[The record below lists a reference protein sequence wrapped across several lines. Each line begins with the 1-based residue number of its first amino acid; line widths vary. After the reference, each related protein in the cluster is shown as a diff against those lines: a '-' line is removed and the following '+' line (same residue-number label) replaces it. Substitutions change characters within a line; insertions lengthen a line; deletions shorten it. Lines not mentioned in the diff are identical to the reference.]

1 MKVKFEAVAKKNKKS
16 DNTISEN
23 RKARFDFEISKKYEA
38 GLSLLGWETKSIREN
53 NAQIAEAYTLLKGS
67 EAYLIGS
74 YIDPLKNSNQEMDPT
89 RSRKLLL
96 NRKELNEIIKSTSQ
110 KGNTCIPTKLYWKD
124 GLIKCEIA
132 LAIGKKSQDKR
143 NTIKSRDWE
152 RQKAKELNEIIKSTS
167 QKGNTCIPTKLYWKN
182 GLIKCEIA
190 LAIGKKSQDKR
201 NTIKSRDWERQKAK
215 ELRERNKN

>member
-1 MKVKFEAVAKKNKKS
+1 MKVQVEAVAKKNKKS
-16 DNTISEN
+16 NNTISEN
-23 RKARFDFEISKKYEA
+23 RKARFDYEISKKFEA

-53 NAQIAEAYTLLKGS
+53 NAQIAEAYTLLKDS

-96 NRKELNEIIKSTSQ
+96 NR
-110 KGNTCIPTKLYWKD
+110 
-124 GLIKCEIA
+124 
-132 LAIGKKSQDKR
+132 
-143 NTIKSRDWE
+143 
-152 RQKAKELNEIIKSTS
+152 KELNEIIKSTS

-215 ELRERNKN
+215 ELRERNKNQLSFRRKGIILQLFWGRTGFDSRYKTSSACREGNNSRKKIIANLLVGENADYALAA

>member
-1 MKVKFEAVAKKNKKS
+1 MKVKVEAVAKKNKKS

-23 RKARFDFEISKKYEA
+23 RKARFDYEISKKFEA
-38 GLSLLGWETKSIREN
+38 GLSLQGWETKSIREN
-53 NAQIAEAYTLLKGS
+53 NAQIAEAYTLLKDS

-96 NRKELNEIIKSTSQ
+96 NR
-110 KGNTCIPTKLYWKD
+110 
-124 GLIKCEIA
+124 
-132 LAIGKKSQDKR
+132 
-143 NTIKSRDWE
+143 
-152 RQKAKELNEIIKSTS
+152 KELNEIIKSTS